1 MTEIERIGNVFYV
14 VEDMDAAVAFYGDRL
29 GLPLKFRD
37 GDRWATFD
45 VGGATLALASPEE
58 AGGAAPGSGAVVS
71 LRVADAEAWTR
82 AASERGV
89 EAGPIETGPH
99 ERRVRLTD
107 PDGNRIVV
115 YSPPAS

>member
-1 MTEIERIGNVFYV
+1 MSEIARIGNVFYI
-14 VEDMDAAVAFYGDRL
+14 VEDMDAAVAFYADTL

-37 GDRWATFD
+37 GDRWAAFD
-45 VGGATLALASPEE
+45 VGGVTFALAAPEE

-71 LRVADAEAWTR
+71 FRVADAEAWAR
-82 AASERGV
+82 EASACGV
-89 EAGPIETGPH
+89 EPGPVETGPH

-107 PDGNRIVV
+107 LDGNRLVV